1 MFFKKKSA
9 TPSSSF
15 HGKAVETRTSG
26 DNLAESEYL
35 DRFMSRNQIESPR
48 KGIFVNRDLVHQLA
62 KYVQVLGQGDAS
74 IGAYVEEI
82 ILDHLRRN
90 KKVIDSLFNASP
102 IHRL

>member
-1 MFFKKKSA
+1 MFFKNL
-9 TPSSSF
+9 SSSIF
-15 HGKAVETRTSG
+15 HGRAVETKTSG
-26 DNLAESEYL
+26 DTLSEGEYL
-35 DRFMSRNQIESPR
+35 DRYMSRNRIVSPR

-82 ILDHLRRN
+82 ILDHLQRN
-90 KKVIDSLFNASP
+90 KEVIDSLFDTSP

>member
-1 MFFKKKSA
+1 MFFKKKT
-9 TPSSSF
+9 TPIFSSF
-15 HGKAVETRTSG
+15 HGKSVTTKGSS
-26 DNLAESEYL
+26 DKSSECDYL
-35 DRFMSRNQIESPR
+35 DQFMSRNQIESPR

-90 KKVIDSLFNASP
+90 KSVIDSLFNTSP
-102 IHRL
+102 MHRL